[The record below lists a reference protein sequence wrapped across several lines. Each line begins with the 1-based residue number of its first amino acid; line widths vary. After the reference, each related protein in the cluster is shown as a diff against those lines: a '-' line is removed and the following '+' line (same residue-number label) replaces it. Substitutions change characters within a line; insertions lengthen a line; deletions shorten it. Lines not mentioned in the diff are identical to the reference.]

1 MNYEQCLN
9 NTLYCQKQWLVPD
22 PHRSA
27 DPGWHLFHEI
37 IKMFL
42 NFLRKYV
49 TVLLFSSNLFRKLR
63 KSFNEE
69 LNCLSVTTGTYFI
82 LILKSSYI
90 RIRFEEKA
98 GSESV
103 WKKKVGSGSTLSKFN
118 CQNFWENGRI
128 HTHKMRIQIAD
139 HNIPASNLFNTGIQ

>member
-1 MNYEQCLN
+1 
-9 NTLYCQKQWLVPD
+9 
-22 PHRSA
+22 
-27 DPGWHLFHEI
+27 
-37 IKMFL
+37 MFV

-103 WKKKVGSGSTLSKFN
+103 WKKKVGSGSTLSKFY
-118 CQNFWENGRI
+118 CQNF
-128 HTHKMRIQIAD
+128 
-139 HNIPASNLFNTGIQ
+139 